1 MFSENGWISE
11 KQVRRTLVLPVFVSG
26 IFVLPYMAARLFGN
40 SMVWGLGIFLILA
53 IVYSS
58 VLYGVGRYTVPPGRE
73 DSVENTKQGNKCIAG
88 MHVLRFSIR
97 LAFYILLAVTILGEA
112 QVPFMKE
119 GGAGSISNM
128 LVVLPL
134 LLVAFYGAFHSM
146 EKVVRIHEM
155 VFWVTFVP
163 FIVMLAFGFRE
174 ISWNVWVPKGDMST
188 CKMILYA
195 YLLLTC
201 VLPAENYLQLKKAYN
216 KRHTAVLSYGGMVVT
231 LLLVAFLAMVIAGIY
246 GIHGAAGEEMV
257 TISIMRYIRMPFGI
271 LERFDML
278 MIWFFMT
285 GCFVLICNTLFF
297 VGQSYRTAFGEKG
310 ICPVMLAALA
320 FALLAAYGFPKY
332 DISIVWFMWYGACID
347 LPLSIIL
354 PILDHLLIQRKRD
367 CTRKGTK
374 KKWMPDRKAWKKN
387 DSRKHRMKE
396 RRQRRKRKQKG
407 LTVTEKICMWIFTGC
422 LSCIILTGCGKE
434 MRNVEQRD
442 YATMIMISK
451 GEKLPYHIYLG
462 VAKEHRVGEQSQVEN
477 VYDFEVENLTTLQDI
492 YEQCR
497 GKDLSIA
504 HVKAVLWDAQAFE
517 TIGDMTAFLYEMDD
531 NEEIAKTCPVL
542 LLEEMEDWLAYVEN
556 AKKPVGMYVSD
567 LVQAFD
573 SGNNRVPWIKDYL
586 KYIREGDVLYPCRLI
601 KTAQGYRIQLAKTR
615 YQRPK
620 C

>member
-11 KQVRRTLVLPVFVSG
+11 KQVRRTLVLPVFASC
-26 IFVLPYMAARLFGN
+26 IFVLPYMAARLFGSN
-40 SMVWGLGIFLILA
+40 MVWGLGIFLLLA

-58 VLYGVGRYTVPPGRE
+58 VLYGVGRYIVPPDRE
-73 DSVENTKQGNKCIAG
+73 DSVENDRRGSKCIAG
-88 MHVLRFSIR
+88 IQVLRLSIR

-112 QVPFMKE
+112 QVPFMRK
-119 GGAGSISNM
+119 GGAGNISNL

-134 LLVAFYGAFHSM
+134 LLVAFYGANHSM
-146 EKVVRIHEM
+146 EKVARIHEM

-174 ISWNVWVPKGDMST
+174 ISWNVWVPKGDMSVG
-188 CKMILYA
+188 KMLLYA
-195 YLLLTC
+195 FLLLAC
-201 VLPAENYLQLKKAYN
+201 VLPAENYLQLKRAYN
-216 KRHTAVLSYGGMVVT
+216 QRHSTVVSYGGLLVT
-231 LLLVAFLAMVIAGIY
+231 LLLVAFLTMVIVGIY

-297 VGQSYRTAFGEKG
+297 VGRSYRTAFGERG
-310 ICPVMLAALA
+310 ICWVMLAALA
-320 FALLAAYGFPKY
+320 FALLVAYRFPKY
-332 DISIVWFMWYGACID
+332 DVSIVWFVWYGACID
-347 LPLSIIL
+347 LPLSIVL
-354 PILDHLLIQRKRD
+354 PVLDHLMKQRKVD
-367 CTRKGTK
+367 SGK
-374 KKWMPDRKAWKKN
+374 KETERMMDRKTWKKN

-396 RRQRRKRKQKG
+396 RRQCRKREQKG
-407 LTVTEKICMWIFTGC
+407 LTVTEKICMWIFAGC
-422 LSCIILTGCGKE
+422 FVCIVLTGCGSD

-442 YATMIMISK
+442 YATMLMVSK
-451 GEKLPYHIYLG
+451 GEKMPYRIYLG

-477 VYDFEVENLTTLQDI
+477 IYDFEVENLTTLQDI

-504 HVKAVLWDAQAFE
+504 HVKAVLWDMQAFE
-517 TIGDMTAFLYEMDD
+517 SIEDMTVFLYEMDA

-542 LLEEMEDWLAYVEN
+542 LLDQMDDWLAYVED
-556 AKKPVGMYVSD
+556 AQTPVGTYVSD

-573 SGNNRVPWIKDYL
+573 SGNKRVPWIKDYL
-586 KYIREGDVLYPCRLI
+586 KYIREGDELYPCRLT
-601 KTAQGYRIQLAKTR
+601 KVSQGFQIQLAKTR
-615 YQRPK
+615 YQNPNIE
-620 C
+620 

>member
-11 KQVRRTLVLPVFVSG
+11 KQVRRTLVLPVFASC
-26 IFVLPYMAARLFGN
+26 IFVLPYLAARLFGN
-40 SMVWGLGIFLILA
+40 NMVWGLGIFLLLA

-58 VLYGVGRYTVPPGRE
+58 VLYGVGRYIVPPDRE
-73 DSVENTKQGNKCIAG
+73 DSVENDRRGSKCIAG
-88 MHVLRFSIR
+88 IQVLRLSIR

-112 QVPFMKE
+112 QVPFMRK
-119 GGAGSISNM
+119 GGAGNISNL

-134 LLVAFYGAFHSM
+134 LLVAFYGANHSM
-146 EKVVRIHEM
+146 EKVARIHEM

-174 ISWNVWVPKGDMST
+174 ISWNVWVPRGDMSVG
-188 CKMILYA
+188 KMLLYA
-195 YLLLTC
+195 FLLLAC

-216 KRHTAVLSYGGMVVT
+216 QRYSTVVSYGGLLVT
-231 LLLVAFLAMVIAGIY
+231 LLLVAFLAMVIVGIY

-297 VGQSYRTAFGEKG
+297 VGRSYRTAFGERG
-310 ICPVMLAALA
+310 ICWVMLAALA
-320 FALLAAYGFPKY
+320 FALFVAYRFPKY
-332 DISIVWFMWYGACID
+332 DVSIVWFVWYGACID
-347 LPLSIIL
+347 LPLSIVL
-354 PILDHLLIQRKRD
+354 PILDHLLRRRRAD
-367 CTRKGTK
+367 SDK
-374 KKWMPDRKAWKKN
+374 KETDRMMDRKAWKKN

-396 RRQRRKRKQKG
+396 RRQRRKREQKG
-407 LTVTEKICMWIFTGC
+407 LTVTEKICMWIFAGC
-422 LSCIILTGCGKE
+422 FVCIVLTGCGSD

-442 YATMIMISK
+442 YATMLMVSK
-451 GEKLPYHIYLG
+451 GEKMPYHIYLG

-477 VYDFEVENLTTLQDI
+477 IYDFEVENLTTLQDI

-504 HVKAVLWDAQAFE
+504 HVKAVLWDMQAFE
-517 TIGDMTAFLYEMDD
+517 SIEDMTAFLYEMDAD
-531 NEEIAKTCPVL
+531 EEIAKTCPVL
-542 LLEEMEDWLAYVEN
+542 LLDQMDDWLAYAED
-556 AKKPVGMYVSD
+556 AQTPVGTYVSD

-573 SGNNRVPWIKDYL
+573 SGNKRVPWIKDYL
-586 KYIREGDVLYPCRLI
+586 KYIREGDELYPCRLT
-601 KTAQGYRIQLAKTR
+601 KVSQGFQIQLAKTR
-615 YQRPK
+615 YQNPNIE
-620 C
+620 

>member
-11 KQVRRTLVLPVFVSG
+11 KQVRRTLVLPVFASC
-26 IFVLPYMAARLFGN
+26 IFVLPYLAARLFGN
-40 SMVWGLGIFLILA
+40 NMVWGLGIFLLLA

-58 VLYGVGRYTVPPGRE
+58 VLYGVGRYIVPPDRE
-73 DSVENTKQGNKCIAG
+73 DSVENDRRGSKCIAG
-88 MHVLRFSIR
+88 IQVLRLSIR

-112 QVPFMKE
+112 QVPFMRK
-119 GGAGSISNM
+119 GGAGNISNL

-134 LLVAFYGAFHSM
+134 LLVAFYGANHSM
-146 EKVVRIHEM
+146 EKVARIHEM

-174 ISWNVWVPKGDMST
+174 ISWNVWVPRGDMSVG
-188 CKMILYA
+188 KMLLYA
-195 YLLLTC
+195 FLLLAC

-216 KRHTAVLSYGGMVVT
+216 QRYSTVVSYGGLLVT
-231 LLLVAFLAMVIAGIY
+231 LLLVAFLAMVIVGIY

-297 VGQSYRTAFGEKG
+297 VGRSYRTAFGERG
-310 ICPVMLAALA
+310 ICWVMLAALA
-320 FALLAAYGFPKY
+320 FALFVAYRFPKY
-332 DISIVWFMWYGACID
+332 DVSIVWFVWYGACID
-347 LPLSIIL
+347 LPLSIVL
-354 PILDHLLIQRKRD
+354 PILDHLLRRRRAD
-367 CTRKGTK
+367 SDK
-374 KKWMPDRKAWKKN
+374 KETDRMMDRKAWKKN

-396 RRQRRKRKQKG
+396 RRQRRKREQKG
-407 LTVTEKICMWIFTGC
+407 LTVTEKICMWIFAGC
-422 LSCIILTGCGKE
+422 FVCIVLTGCGSD

-442 YATMIMISK
+442 YATMLMVSK
-451 GEKLPYHIYLG
+451 GEKMPYHIYLG

-477 VYDFEVENLTTLQDI
+477 IYDFEVENLTTLQDI

-504 HVKAVLWDAQAFE
+504 HVKAVLWDMQAFE
-517 TIGDMTAFLYEMDD
+517 SIEDMTAFLYEMDA

-542 LLEEMEDWLAYVEN
+542 LLDQMDDWLIYAED
-556 AKKPVGMYVSD
+556 AQTPVGTYVSD

-573 SGNNRVPWIKDYL
+573 SGNKRVPWIKDYL
-586 KYIREGDVLYPCRLI
+586 KYIREGDELYPCRLI
-601 KTAQGYRIQLAKTR
+601 KVSQGFQIQLAKTR
-615 YQRPK
+615 YQNPNIE
-620 C
+620 